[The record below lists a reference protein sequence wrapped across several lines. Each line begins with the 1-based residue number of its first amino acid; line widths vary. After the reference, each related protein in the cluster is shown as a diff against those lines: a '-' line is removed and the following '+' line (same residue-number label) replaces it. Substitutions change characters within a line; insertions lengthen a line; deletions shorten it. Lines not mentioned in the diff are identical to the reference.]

1 MELRKHRGIS
11 VSKTAGR
18 RRLIAVPLAF
28 ALLAGVSLLT
38 AAPASAAVGITILTP
53 TEGAT
58 LDSHVQVYTGVTVPN
73 ATVTATLGQV
83 TLPATTADAN
93 GEFSIEVGFVYIQ
106 NGLQTVTFAGTD
118 GGTAIPATSRTVNVA
133 EIEPATVDE
142 LVPLDENGY
151 NDEVVIARGSGRPGF
166 LATVRFTPLSPP
178 AATPVQM
185 NTPIG
190 ADGRW
195 EATALLSPGGYSVS
209 SWHSEELSTGAA
221 FMVSAPVEAW
231 TIVVDLP
238 APVISAATVSSDGT
252 VRVSGTGTPGQQVQ
266 VDLTSARLHDA
277 TEEFW
282 ADYEFDPRDF
292 ITSAPNPVVDAAGNW
307 SVDIAL
313 PGANVY
319 YAVAYLFD
327 STNGISLSNISNE
340 VRFSYAVPVAQ
351 LAATGAEPAGW
362 IGLGAS
368 LLVGGG
374 LLLLAGR
381 RRTASGFAIAGSG
394 DRTARFSR

>member
-1 MELRKHRGIS
+1 
-11 VSKTAGR
+11 VSRTSGR
-18 RRLIAVPLAF
+18 RRLIAVPLAL
-28 ALLAGVSLLT
+28 ALLAGASLLT

-58 LDSHVQVYTGVTVPN
+58 LDSHVQVFTGVTAPD

-83 TLPATTADAN
+83 TLPATTAAAN
-93 GEFSIEVGFVYIQ
+93 GEFSIEVAFTYFQSGV
-106 NGLQTVTFAGTD
+106 QTVTFAGTD
-118 GGTAIPATSRTVNVA
+118 GDVTIPSVSRTVNIVD
-133 EIEPATVDE
+133 IEPALVDE

-151 NDEVVIARGSGRPGF
+151 DDELVTARGSGRPGF
-166 LATVRFTPLSPP
+166 IATVRFTPLSPL
-178 AATPVQM
+178 AATPTQI

-195 EATALLSPGGYSVS
+195 EATTLLAPGGYRVS

-221 FMVSAPVEAW
+221 FMVSVPVEAW

-238 APVISAATVSSDGT
+238 APVISAASVSSDGT
-252 VRVSGTGTPGQQVQ
+252 VRVFGTGTPGQQVQ

-282 ADYEFDPRDF
+282 ADYEFDPSDF

-313 PGANVY
+313 PGTNVY

-340 VRFSYAVPVAQ
+340 VRFGYVVPVAQ
-351 LAATGAEPAGW
+351 LAATGAEPAGQ

-374 LLLLAGR
+374 LLLLVGR

-394 DRTARFSR
+394 DRTARSPR